1 MEKFWDLNLNSDTK
15 TNILQNPFQPTCI
28 ELNKPAKLFSAQESL
43 WNKPFWFPPTDYD
56 WTENEFRKTEA

>member
-43 WNKPFWFPPTDYD
+43 
-56 WTENEFRKTEA
+56 